1 MTNKTNTPDPSD
13 TLYNLAEAAYT
24 ETVEY
29 ILGDLED
36 TLDDHI
42 EELAKTVAEF
52 PGEDKSECPAL
63 EQSKQIIKG
72 HVEDLCAAEKLAIQY
87 FHVEND
93 AGLLSDDEIVYAI
106 LYNWIDALIEFNQE
120 LEEDKK

>member
-1 MTNKTNTPDPSD
+1 MTDEQNN
-13 TLYNLAEAAYT
+13 TLYGLAEAAYT

-52 PGEDKSECPAL
+52 SGEDKADCPAL
-63 EQSKQIIKG
+63 EQSKEIIKG
-72 HVEDLCAAEKLAIQY
+72 HVEDICAAEKLAIQY

-93 AGLLSDDEIVYAI
+93 ADLLSDDEIVYAI

>member
-1 MTNKTNTPDPSD
+1 MAD
-13 TLYNLAEAAYT
+13 TKEQLYRLAEAAYT

-42 EELAKTVAEF
+42 EELAKAVAEF
-52 PGEDKSECPAL
+52 PGEDKSDCPAL
-63 EQSKQIIKG
+63 EQSKQIIQG
-72 HVEDLCAAEKLAIQY
+72 HVEELCSAEKLAIQY

-93 AGLLSDDEIVYAI
+93 AGLLSDDDIVYAI
-106 LYNWIDALIEFNQE
+106 LYNWIEALIEYNQE
-120 LEEDKK
+120 TKEGVN

>member
-1 MTNKTNTPDPSD
+1 MSTPDPSD
-13 TLYNLAEAAYT
+13 TLYGLAEAAYT

-36 TLDDHI
+36 TLDEHI
-42 EELAKTVAEF
+42 EELAKAVAEF
-52 PGEDKSECPAL
+52 SGEDKADCPAL
-63 EQSKQIIKG
+63 EQSKEIIKG

-93 AGLLSDDEIVYAI
+93 AGLLTDDEIVYAI
-106 LYNWIDALIEFNQE
+106 LYNWIDALIEFNQDE
-120 LEEDKK
+120 VKE